1 MAHWREEY
9 SAALAARDRREK
21 ANQAIYDAYTNLADR
36 TARLAA
42 AQQHQSS
49 DDQQQQHHPNTN
61 ISPSPSSSALTPS
74 TSARPSKHPHSL
86 TQSPAPP
93 STLQIQESLLAARTD
108 LSEAQRSRSELQDRL
123 TRTTTELEKLRKR
136 GTLDGRRVH
145 ALESEVSFLQLR
157 AKDRDEE
164 LRGKAKLLEDFQ
176 DELAS
181 LNLQLNMAEERSS
194 RLQREN
200 QELVDRWMA
209 RMGKEAEAMNA
220 ASKYS

>member
-1 MAHWREEY
+1 MAHWKEEY

-21 ANQAIYDAYTNLADR
+21 ANRAIYDAYTQLADR
-36 TARLAA
+36 TARIGAA
-42 AQQHQSS
+42 AASEPQSS
-49 DDQQQQHHPNTN
+49 GDQHAVSDPV
-61 ISPSPSSSALTPS
+61 
-74 TSARPSKHPHSL
+74 TSRPSR
-86 TQSPAPP
+86 QSPGTPDP
-93 STLQIQESLLAARTD
+93 SLQETLFAARAD

-123 TRTTTELEKLRKR
+123 ARATADLEKLRKR
-136 GTLDGRRVH
+136 STQDSRRIR
-145 ALESEVSFLQLR
+145 ALESEVSHFQMRL
-157 AKDRDEE
+157 KDRDEE

-181 LNLQLNMAEERSS
+181 LNLQLNMSEERSS